1 MTPGN
6 TVALLGTM
14 LVLAIVPG
22 PSDIAVVARSV
33 ASGFT
38 SALFMIVGIVA
49 ADLVFIVLAVYS
61 LTAIAELMGGHP
73 HVDRH
78 RRRGR
83 GEARLCLRGGASDV
97 VLRELHG

>member
-6 TVALLGTM
+6 IVALLGTT

-49 ADLVFIVLAVYS
+49 TCCSADSAGLAMQAGVARRTTDAPRRCPADLPPQPV
-61 LTAIAELMGGHP
+61 
-73 HVDRH
+73 R
-78 RRRGR
+78 
-83 GEARLCLRGGASDV
+83 
-97 VLRELHG
+97 